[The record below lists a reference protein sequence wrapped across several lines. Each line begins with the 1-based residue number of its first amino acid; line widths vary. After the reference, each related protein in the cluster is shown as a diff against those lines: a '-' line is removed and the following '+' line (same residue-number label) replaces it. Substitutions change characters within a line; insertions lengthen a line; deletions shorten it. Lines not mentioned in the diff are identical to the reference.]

1 MGAGRGV
8 GEQMASATH
17 FKLQQQHT
25 HTHTERTKERARARE
40 RESER
45 ARESW
50 QRTLL
55 SPGRV
60 IELRRSLMNFNCV
73 ACLFL

>member
-17 FKLQQQHT
+17 FKLQQQ